1 MKLVGV
7 KEISELL
14 SVKTKT
20 LYQWAEL
27 GQIPHIKING
37 CLRFDVIDINQWIK
51 NCKNQAESGYNPLS
65 KLEAQKGGKKSEPL

>member
-14 SVKTKT
+14 SVKPKT

-27 GQIPHIKING
+27 NQIPHIKING
-37 CLRFDVIDINQWIK
+37 CLRFDLIDITEWIK
-51 NCKNQAESGYNPLS
+51 NCKKKVESGYNSLIQ
-65 KLEAQKGGKKSEPL
+65 AGGSERREKV